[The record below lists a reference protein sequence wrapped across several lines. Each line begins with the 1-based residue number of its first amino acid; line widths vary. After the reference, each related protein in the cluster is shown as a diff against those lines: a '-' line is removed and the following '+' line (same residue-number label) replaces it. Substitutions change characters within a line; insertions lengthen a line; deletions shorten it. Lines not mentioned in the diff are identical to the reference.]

1 MKCCSVGASMA
12 GERLTRHSGKGVGN
26 PSEGAP
32 GMQAAASDTARL
44 RQALADGQTAAAQ
57 RAALQAQADA
67 LQR

>member
-1 MKCCSVGASMA
+1 
-12 GERLTRHSGKGVGN
+12 
-26 PSEGAP
+26 
-32 GMQAAASDTARL
+32 MQAAAGDAARL